1 LSSLFFINTENRNK
15 NALKLH
21 YLINYHYFKEKSE
34 NPCKYAK
41 NEISNSLK
49 TIEKRHLYCYPMY
62 VLRKIFLLS

>member
-1 LSSLFFINTENRNK
+1 MNTESINE

-21 YLINYHYFKEKSE
+21 YLTNSHCFKEKLE

-49 TIEKRHLYCYPMY
+49 TIEKRHLYCYSMY
-62 VLRKIFLLS
+62 VLRKIFLLN